1 MPPAA
6 AATASDD
13 AAGYMDDADV
23 LPAEVSAAGLDDDF
37 LLGV

>member
-6 AATASDD
+6 ADAASDD
-13 AAGYMDDADV
+13 AAVDMDDADV
-23 LPAEVSAAGLDDDF
+23 LIAEVLAAGLDDDF